1 MQANAGAF
9 SPGSASPIGSAAATA
24 IGVAIAVLVWAAISN
39 STFPV
44 IGSQDRAAL
53 WVVFGLGVTMCAV
66 AGIGPF
72 STKLG
77 WLHPMTLIGIAL
89 GVVAVVPLLLVVFG
103 RTALLTSMGQL
114 FGGGFA
120 TLSAERIAIAVL
132 GLLILVKWVLGFSIY
147 LMSPPGGPHG

>member
-1 MQANAGAF
+1 MHAQRA
-9 SPGSASPIGSAAATA
+9 ASNLTYAPIGTAAATA

-44 IGSQDRAAL
+44 IGSHDRAAL
-53 WVVFGLGVTMCAV
+53 WVVFGLGITMCAI
-66 AGIGPF
+66 AGIGTY
-72 STKLG
+72 SKTLG

-89 GVVAVVPLLLVVFG
+89 GVVAVVPLLLVLIG
-103 RTALLTSMGQL
+103 RTAPLTSMGQL

-120 TLSAERIAIAVL
+120 TLSADRIAVVVL

-147 LMSPPGGPHG
+147 RISPAGGPHG